1 MATKQHTLL
10 IDGNAVAYTIKVI
23 DSQYVNDKKDFC
35 RQFLGRLREYAKQFS
50 SLNTKAIL
58 FFDDKAGNW
67 REELYPDYQKQR
79 KATHH
84 AQDKLYEAELRKDY
98 LNYLKQKF
106 NNSQRYQY
114 VSYPHTETDD
124 LIALYCKCI
133 QQEGETVTI
142 LTTDKDL
149 YQLISEDLHKP
160 VRVLSIVHRKL
171 IKSEK
176 EGQTALFNKIWL
188 GDNSDS
194 IPGICKNVGEKSI
207 GDFKTFLEA
216 MKEQNTN
223 PTDKAE
229 AKRVSESLGIRYVP
243 SFSNYDKEQHEL
255 NKKLIDLNYVIELD
269 HKNGDEKISYLQDI
283 CEKAKFSPGSI
294 YSLSSLFNT
303 GLN

>member
-35 RQFLGRLREYAKQFS
+35 RQFLSRIREYAKQFS

-58 FFDDKAGNW
+58 FFDDKQGNW
-67 REELYPDYQKQR
+67 REKLYPDYQKQR
-79 KATHH
+79 KASHLS
-84 AQDKLYEAELRKDY
+84 QDKLYETQLRRDY
-98 LNYLKQKF
+98 LTYLKQKF
-106 NNSQRYQY
+106 DRSQKYQY

-124 LIALYCKCI
+124 LIALYCRCI

-176 EGQTALFNKIWL
+176 EGQEALFNKIWL

-194 IPGICKNVGEKSI
+194 IPGICKNVGVKSI
-207 GDFKTFLEA
+207 DDFKIFLDA
-216 MKEQNTN
+216 MKENDVN
-223 PTDKAE
+223 PTNKED
-229 AKRVSESLGIRYVP
+229 AKKVCESLGIKYIP
-243 SFSNYDKEQHEL
+243 SFSNYDREQHKL
-255 NKKLIDLNYVIELD
+255 NEKLINLNYVVELD
-269 HKNGDEKISYLQDI
+269 HQNSDEKTNYMQKMSKQ
-283 CEKAKFSPGSI
+283 AKFSPGSI
-294 YSLSSLFNT
+294 YSLNSLF
-303 GLN
+303 